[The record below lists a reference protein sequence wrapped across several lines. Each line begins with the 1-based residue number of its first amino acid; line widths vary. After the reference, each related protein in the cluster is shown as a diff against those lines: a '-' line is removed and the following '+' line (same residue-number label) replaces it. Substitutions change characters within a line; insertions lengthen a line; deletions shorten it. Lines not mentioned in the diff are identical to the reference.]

1 MNGPQNWSRESLPNY
16 TDNFLVSPADLDESL
31 IYIQCQEKLFRI
43 SFSTIRKYSTY
54 FQRPGTVYVID
65 NQTPETVGAYLYFN
79 ERLVFSPDPEHI
91 TPFSSVLPDS
101 WEMKTTLAQKL
112 HLWNICGQFG
122 NYLLR
127 RYVEQHIGDI
137 LTDWRHYYRHPVDH
151 DRLENPEW
159 CVLDNFGAAYQLCVD
174 MRWDI
179 QASAIV
185 QSFVRNIKDDEWD
198 DWEENLVEESLTFF
212 WRAENG
218 LAEIRE
224 AQRLAEARDAQ
235 QLGESWTSSI
245 DNLSHTADTDFETD
259 DSGTIGD
266 GKSDADSEGLGSG
279 ERGRGDLAG
288 TFFEAHE
295 REDWGS

>member
-43 SFSTIRKYSTY
+43 SFSTMRKYSTY
-54 FQRPGTVYVID
+54 FQRPGAVYVID
-65 NQTPETVGAYLYFN
+65 DQTPETVGAYLYFN

-112 HLWNICGQFG
+112 HLWDICGQFG

-137 LTDWRHYYRHPVDH
+137 LTNWRHYYRHPVDH
-151 DRLENPEW
+151 DGLKNPEW
-159 CVLDNFGAAYQLCVD
+159 CVLDNFGMAYQLCVD
-174 MRWDI
+174 MRWDL

-185 QSFVRNIKDDEWD
+185 QSFVRNIRDDEWD
-198 DWEENLVEESLTFF
+198 DWEENLVEESLEFF

-224 AQRLAEARDAQ
+224 AQRLAEARQAQ
-235 QLGESWTSSI
+235 QLGEVRSAVDI
-245 DNLSHTADTDFETD
+245 YV
-259 DSGTIGD
+259 GGV
-266 GKSDADSEGLGSG
+266 
-279 ERGRGDLAG
+279 LAG
-288 TFFEAHE
+288 EAL
-295 REDWGS
+295 RNGG

>member
-54 FQRPGTVYVID
+54 FQRPRAVYVID
-65 NQTPETVGAYLYFN
+65 DQTPETVGAYLYFN
-79 ERLVFSPDPEHI
+79 ERLVFSTAPEHI

-112 HLWNICGQFG
+112 HL
-122 NYLLR
+122 

-137 LTDWRHYYRHPVDH
+137 LTNWRHYYRHPVDH
-151 DRLENPEW
+151 DRRKNPQW

-174 MRWDI
+174 MRWDL

-185 QSFVRNIKDDEWD
+185 QSFVRNIRDEEWD
-198 DWEENLVEESLTFF
+198 HWQENVVDESLAFF

-224 AQRLAEARDAQ
+224 ARHLAEVREAQ
-235 QLGESWTSSI
+235 QLGEVRSAVDI
-245 DNLSHTADTDFETD
+245 YVK
-259 DSGTIGD
+259 GV
-266 GKSDADSEGLGSG
+266 
-279 ERGRGDLAG
+279 LAG
-288 TFFEAHE
+288 EALCNG
-295 REDWGS
+295 R

>member
-65 NQTPETVGAYLYFN
+65 DQTPETVGAYLYFN

-101 WEMKTTLAQKL
+101 
-112 HLWNICGQFG
+112 
-122 NYLLR
+122 

-198 DWEENLVEESLTFF
+198 DWEENLAEESLTFF

-235 QLGESWTSSI
+235 QLGEVRSAVDI
-245 DNLSHTADTDFETD
+245 YV
-259 DSGTIGD
+259 D
-266 GKSDADSEGLGSG
+266 GV
-279 ERGRGDLAG
+279 LAG
-288 TFFEAHE
+288 EAL
-295 REDWGS
+295 RNGR